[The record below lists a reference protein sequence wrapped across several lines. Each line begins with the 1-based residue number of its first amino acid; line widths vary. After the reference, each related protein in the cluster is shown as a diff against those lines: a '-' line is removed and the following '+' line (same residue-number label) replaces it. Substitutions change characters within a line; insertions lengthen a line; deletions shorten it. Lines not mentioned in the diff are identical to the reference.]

1 MKDIVYILLIVMIIA
16 SILLIERFAYRNSTW
31 AEVVKITFT
40 DILSAVKTVLRWII
54 RGIIDFIK
62 DLFRP
67 EPTPKYRWQGDYL
80 LAGDLRTIA
89 NDFANPLS
97 DINIVVTGNSGTPMV
112 GIAFTPKKAMT
123 KDEVEDLTRILLERF
138 RNYLR
143 NMGFNW
149 PSFGCFTNYRRCVE
163 IYLYYAEFPEDMDNF
178 RGRYLDTI
186 AEPEKKDYGILRDD
200 ELERELTRVS

>member
-1 MKDIVYILLIVMIIA
+1 MNYIEILIVTLAIA
-16 SILLIERFAYRNSTW
+16 ILILIMEKYAHPELTIKEVAKVTLMDIGS
-31 AEVVKITFT
+31 VVKK
-40 DILSAVKTVLRWII
+40 LLKWII

-67 EPTPKYRWQGDYL
+67 APTPRYRWQGDYL
-80 LAGDLRTIA
+80 LGGDLRAIA
-89 NDFANPLS
+89 DEFANPLS

-112 GIAFTPKKAMT
+112 GITFTPKKVMT
-123 KDEVEDLTRILLERF
+123 KDEVTDLTRILLERF

-143 NMGFNW
+143 NMGLNW
-149 PSFGCFTNYRRCVE
+149 LSFGCFTNYRRCVE

-186 AEPEKKDYGILRDD
+186 AEPEKKDYGILRDE